1 MTIINQE
8 LWEPRIALMVQVS
21 AGSIFKIRNRDLLA
35 IVAETVSRKQ
45 NNQPRTF
52 FFLFGI

>member
-21 AGSIFKIRNRDLLA
+21 AGSIFKIRNWDLLA
-35 IVAETVSRKQ
+35 IVAQTVRRK
-45 NNQPRTF
+45 
-52 FFLFGI
+52 

>member
-21 AGSIFKIRNRDLLA
+21 AGSIFKIRNQDLLA
-35 IVAETVSRKQ
+35 IVAETVSRK
-45 NNQPRTF
+45 
-52 FFLFGI
+52 